1 VSAEGGEPDPV
12 PRRVVVA
19 GRHLQALLM
28 EWYGEAADDGDGVL
42 LAQAL
47 DERGLLA
54 DPYQRRTVVDVID
67 TL

>member
-1 VSAEGGEPDPV
+1 VSADEGVPDPV

-19 GRHLQALLM
+19 GRHLQALLE
-28 EWYGEAADDGDGVL
+28 EWYADQVADGDGVL
-42 LAQAL
+42 LALAL

-67 TL
+67 SL